1 MNERERRRVE
11 QLRADERAV
20 PAAAEWVR
28 GAADGDLAALSLPH
42 VAAGCGQLLDV
53 LAEGLEGLPEPVRVH
68 TVRVSRELTGDPMDR
83 PTVRRT
89 RRR

>member
-1 MNERERRRVE
+1 MNERERRRIE

-20 PAAAEWVR
+20 RAAAGWVR
-28 GAADGDLAALSLPH
+28 GAVDGDLAALSLPH
-42 VAAGCGQLLDV
+42 VAAGCAELLDV
-53 LAEGLEGLPEPVRVH
+53 LADDLAGLPEPVRVH